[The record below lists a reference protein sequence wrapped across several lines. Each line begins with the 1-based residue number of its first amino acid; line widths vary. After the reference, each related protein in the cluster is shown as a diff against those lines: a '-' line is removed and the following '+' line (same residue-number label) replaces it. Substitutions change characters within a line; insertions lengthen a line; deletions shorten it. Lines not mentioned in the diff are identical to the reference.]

1 MHNRGQKVCRAL
13 ASGFLDSKSR
23 HCRNSD
29 VLRPTQIAIKVL
41 TKPHHRSLAAPSFSL
56 SAPSYYQK
64 RKASLCEAAASH
76 CSIRESLRGLLGLW
90 FQNS

>member
-1 MHNRGQKVCRAL
+1 MCRAL

-41 TKPHHRSLAAPSFSL
+41 TKPHHRSNAAPSFSL
-56 SAPSYYQK
+56 SAPSYCQMGE
-64 RKASLCEAAASH
+64 ATQCEAIAAA
-76 CSIRESLRGLLGLW
+76 L
-90 FQNS
+90 